1 MVSLAKHKS
10 SDLSVAQDVC
20 FLLYLTCTPKSQL
33 FELIIFFII
42 IPTINPVVI
51 LSEFTVVSNLKPFCP
66 WGGGGGGKDYLRVT
80 PYNSIYREALP
91 ERGTFF
97 RLQVY
102 ERVGISQVEVYK
114 RVVKSVV
121 WVCKRAQKG

>member
-1 MVSLAKHKS
+1 MVSLVKHKS
-10 SDLSVAQDVC
+10 SGLSVAQDVC

-33 FELIIFFII
+33 FELISFFII

-66 WGGGGGGKDYLRVT
+66 WGGGGGKDSLRVT
-80 PYNSIYREALP
+80 PYNGIYREALP

-102 ERVGISQVEVYK
+102 ERVGISQVEVSK

>member
-10 SDLSVAQDVC
+10 SDPSVVQDVC

-51 LSEFTVVSNLKPFCP
+51 LSEFTVVSNLKYFFP
-66 WGGGGGGKDYLRVT
+66 WGGGGGKGKDYLRVT
-80 PYNSIYREALP
+80 PYNGIYREALP

-97 RLQVY
+97 MLQVY
-102 ERVGISQVEVYK
+102 ERVGIS
-114 RVVKSVV
+114 
-121 WVCKRAQKG
+121 

>member
-20 FLLYLTCTPKSQL
+20 FLLYLNCTPKSQL

-51 LSEFTVVSNLKPFCP
+51 LSEFTVVSNLKPICP
-66 WGGGGGGKDYLRVT
+66 CGGGGGGGGKDSLRVT
-80 PYNSIYREALP
+80 PYNGIYREALP

-102 ERVGISQVEVYK
+102 ERVGIS
-114 RVVKSVV
+114 
-121 WVCKRAQKG
+121 